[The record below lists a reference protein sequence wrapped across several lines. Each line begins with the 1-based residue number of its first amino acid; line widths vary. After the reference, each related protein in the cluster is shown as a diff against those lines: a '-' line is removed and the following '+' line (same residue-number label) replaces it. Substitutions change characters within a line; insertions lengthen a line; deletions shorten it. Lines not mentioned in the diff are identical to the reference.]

1 MREETMAPSVS
12 ITKCSTYGTD
22 EVESAV
28 GRAVELAGGMGRFVK
43 KGERILLKPNLLS
56 AKPSEKA
63 VTTHPEVVRAVIGLV
78 RRAGATPVVGDSPG
92 LGSALKVARRCGVL
106 DVCVQTNTPLVDLKT
121 LVIVENPGG
130 HTFKRLE
137 IAREALE
144 FDGIIN
150 IPKVKTHAQMYLTL
164 GVKNLFGCVP
174 GKRKPQWH
182 LSAGVDGLQFA
193 SMLLDLAAFL
203 SPRLT
208 IADGIVDMEGN
219 GPGSGDPRELNL
231 VFCSA
236 DCLAMDAVIAGVLGA
251 DPQKAPVLRA
261 ALSRGLTSASA
272 GDITVTGEDIEGVRV
287 SDFRFPPPLN
297 VNFASS
303 LPDFLDK
310 RIRKALTSRPHID
323 PRACNL
329 CRVCVKVCPAGAMT
343 AGGRIRIDYDMCIR
357 CYCCQEMCPQG
368 AISARDGWLK
378 RLIPGF

>member
-1 MREETMAPSVS
+1 MREEPMAPVVS
-12 ITKCSTYGTD
+12 ITRCPTYGSN
-22 EVESAV
+22 EVERAV
-28 GRAVELAGGMGRFVK
+28 ERAVELVGGMERFVK

-63 VTTHPEVVRAVIGLV
+63 VTTHPEVVRALIGLV
-78 RRAGATPVVGDSPG
+78 RQAGATPVVGDSPG
-92 LGSALKVARRCGVL
+92 LGSARKVARMCGVL

-130 HTFKRLE
+130 HTFRRLE
-137 IAREALE
+137 VAQEALE

-174 GKRKPQWH
+174 GMRKPQWH

-208 IADGIVDMEGN
+208 IADGIVAMEGN
-219 GPGSGDPRELNL
+219 GPGSGDPRELGL
-231 VFCSA
+231 VFCSS
-236 DCLAMDAVIAGVLGA
+236 DCLAMDAVIADVLGA
-251 DPQKAPVLRA
+251 DPSKSPVLRA
-261 ALSRGLTSASA
+261 ALSRGLASA
-272 GDITVTGEDIEGVRV
+272 RVQSVTVVGERIEDVKIKN
-287 SDFRFPPPLN
+287 FRFPPPLN

-310 RIRKALTSRPHID
+310 RLRKALTSRPHINTN
-323 PRACNL
+323 ACTL
-329 CRVCVKVCPAGAMT
+329 CKVCVDVCPAGVISEA
-343 AGGRIRIDYDMCIR
+343 GRIRIDYDMCIR
-357 CYCCQEMCPQG
+357 CYCCQEMCPPG
-368 AISARDGWLK
+368 AISAKDGWLK
-378 RLIPGF
+378 RLLPGF

>member
-63 VTTHPEVVRAVIGLV
+63 VTTPPEVVRAIIGLV

-208 IADGIVDMEGN
+208 IADGIVAMEGN
-219 GPGSGDPRELNL
+219 GPGSGDPRELGL

-251 DPQKAPVLRA
+251 DPQKTPILRA
-261 ALSRGLTSASA
+261 ALSRGLTSARA
-272 GDITVTGEDIEGVRV
+272 GNITVTGEDIEGVRV

-329 CRVCVKVCPAGAMT
+329 CRVCVKVCPAGVMT